1 MNRKQRQLKR
11 KEYCRELV
19 YSTELGR
26 KRYID
31 FVRSSN
37 TSLNM
42 RGTANQLRIPPMQTE
57 IKRGGYM
64 YRKRLC
70 PKNM

>member
-1 MNRKQRQLKR
+1 MNRQQKELERKR
-11 KEYCRELV
+11 YCKELV

-26 KRYID
+26 RRYLEFIQN
-31 FVRSSN
+31 SS

-42 RGTANQLRIPPMQTE
+42 SGRENQLRVPPIQE
-57 IKRGGYM
+57 VKRGGYM

>member
-1 MNRKQRQLKR
+1 MNRQEKELER
-11 KEYCRELV
+11 KIYCRELV

-26 KRYID
+26 KKYIE
-31 FVRSSN
+31 FMQKSS

-42 RGTANQLRIPPMQTE
+42 SGKENQLRVPPMQE
-57 IKRGGYM
+57 VKRGGYM

>member
-1 MNRKQRQLKR
+1 MNRQEKELQRKR
-11 KEYCRELV
+11 YCRELV

-26 KRYID
+26 KRYLE
-31 FVRSSN
+31 FMQKTT

-42 RGTANQLRIPPMQTE
+42 NGRENQLRVPPIQE
-57 IKRGGYM
+57 VKRGGYM

>member
-1 MNRKQRQLKR
+1 MKHLDRQIKR
-11 KEYCRELV
+11 KEYCSELV

-26 KRYID
+26 RRYID
-31 FVRSSN
+31 FIKSSN

-42 RGTANQLRIPPMQTE
+42 RGTANQLRVPPMQTE